1 MLSAQIVD
9 IIVSGILQGSVYA
22 LIAAG
27 LTLVFGVLH
36 LLNIAH
42 GDIMILGSFT
52 SFWLLQIAGI
62 DPIVSIPL
70 AFLSTFVIGAAIY
83 FSALKPVLRAPLLN
97 QIVLTF
103 GLAVVLEG
111 LMVALWG
118 GKWRMILTAYSN
130 AGLDLGLISVSYV
143 RVLSLVVSVVI
154 FILLYIL
161 LLKTDVGRRIRAVA
175 QNRVAATL
183 LGTDVDFV
191 YLLSFCLG
199 SGLAGTAGVLV
210 GLMYPFNPYSGLE
223 YILLAFIVIVLGGMG
238 SVTGAI
244 IGGLV
249 IGIIESVSAS
259 LSTQSLALV
268 VLYVVFLIILSFRPT
283 GLMGI
288 RAEE

>member
-9 IIVSGILQGSVYA
+9 VIVSGILQGSVYA

-183 LGTDVDFV
+183 LGTNVDFV

>member
-9 IIVSGILQGSVYA
+9 VIVSGILQGSVYA

-111 LMVALWG
+111 IMVALWG

-183 LGTDVDFV
+183 LGTNVDFV